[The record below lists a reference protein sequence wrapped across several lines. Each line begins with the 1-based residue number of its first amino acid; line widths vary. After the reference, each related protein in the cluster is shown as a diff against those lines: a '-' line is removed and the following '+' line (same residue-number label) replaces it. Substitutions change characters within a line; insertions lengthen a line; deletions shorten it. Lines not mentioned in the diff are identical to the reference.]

1 MNAFLFMIDN
11 LISKQHPLRYCW
23 QVARWAGYGVWGTMK
38 LTMKWR
44 RGSLYIFSVT
54 NSRANVCPKMLVWG
68 CSSCTW
74 HGKNKSFS
82 HNFGK
87 FWNEWKNTMM
97 VLMICDLGTNVCDL
111 RAGEA
116 MVDTWRIARLL
127 VGKKIPNR
135 VLQTKFCVRT
145 FTNPSSF
152 LSFSSLIW
160 ILCHHRIQW
169 KHHQMKWNVLS
180 CWTFV
185 AEKESCAHR
194 KELRVKVSV
203 PGARPFRLCCVR
215 ANSWKR
221 RSATSQA
228 LEQRQKLLRRL
239 NFCFTGSIGVVSLR
253 EWNQNCHQSLAFC
266 TLSQCCIQLLG
277 VSYMDQVENQEL
289 WRTKVVTAQRCG
301 QLEVCTPWMH
311 LENESSVIS
320 RFQVIHV
327 LCLMGVMLYGLH
339 VASL

>member
-169 KHHQMKWNVLS
+169 KHHQMKWNVLILKHALWCGPAKVEALMS
-180 CWTFV
+180 PLADLEISNKPVRSVILGFYSLRFV
-185 AEKESCAHR
+185 LL
-194 KELRVKVSV
+194 LRVALQAASKFEILAMVSGNETPQDYCTALWKQWNLIDV
-203 PGARPFRLCCVR
+203 PFARFPMVLVHQVLIRHVR
-215 ANSWKR
+215 NTYRVKKGWYNMMR
-221 RSATSQA
+221 VW
-228 LEQRQKLLRRL
+228 
-239 NFCFTGSIGVVSLR
+239 G
-253 EWNQNCHQSLAFC
+253 
-266 TLSQCCIQLLG
+266 
-277 VSYMDQVENQEL
+277 
-289 WRTKVVTAQRCG
+289 
-301 QLEVCTPWMH
+301 
-311 LENESSVIS
+311 
-320 RFQVIHV
+320 
-327 LCLMGVMLYGLH
+327 
-339 VASL
+339 

>member
-169 KHHQMKWNVLS
+169 KHHQMKWNVL
-180 CWTFV
+180 CKGKM
-185 AEKESCAHR
+185 A
-194 KELRVKVSV
+194 
-203 PGARPFRLCCVR
+203 
-215 ANSWKR
+215 SW
-221 RSATSQA
+221 
-228 LEQRQKLLRRL
+228 
-239 NFCFTGSIGVVSLR
+239 
-253 EWNQNCHQSLAFC
+253 
-266 TLSQCCIQLLG
+266 
-277 VSYMDQVENQEL
+277 
-289 WRTKVVTAQRCG
+289 
-301 QLEVCTPWMH
+301 
-311 LENESSVIS
+311 
-320 RFQVIHV
+320 
-327 LCLMGVMLYGLH
+327 
-339 VASL
+339 